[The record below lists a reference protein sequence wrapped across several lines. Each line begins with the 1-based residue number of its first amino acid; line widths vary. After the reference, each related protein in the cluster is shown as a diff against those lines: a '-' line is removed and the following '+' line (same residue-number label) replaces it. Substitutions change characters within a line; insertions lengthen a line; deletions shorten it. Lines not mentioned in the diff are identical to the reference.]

1 MRACASSCR
10 PKRDAQLSPGQKRIA
25 NKIGKLPTG
34 GWLGIEMSP
43 TQVRM
48 RDGSFE
54 IAEMARPRDE
64 PFDDAV
70 LHDVGDVVAWTP
82 DLGLRT
88 PGDENPEIRPDGSRS
103 RGKSLRIFYPHQ
115 PELLLAVV
123 LLGLPR
129 LHGEERRF
137 LERKSVSDCTYLII
151 IEAADAIG
159 PRRRP

>member
-1 MRACASSCR
+1 MRKESF
-10 PKRDAQLSPGQKRIA
+10 KIA
-25 NKIGKLPTG
+25 KL
-34 GWLGIEMSP
+34 
-43 TQVRM
+43 
-48 RDGSFE
+48 
-54 IAEMARPRDE
+54 ARPSDE

-70 LHDVGDVVAWTP
+70 LHDVGDVVAGTP

-88 PGDENPEIRPDGSRS
+88 PGDENPEIRADGGRS

-137 LERKSVSDCTYLII
+137 LKRKRVSDYI
-151 IEAADAIG
+151 
-159 PRRRP
+159 